1 MWQVPHSLE
10 VTSFLHFTSCWRIY
24 DVGMRRLILVAAFV
38 FASGVVPALAQRGG
52 HGGLPGRG
60 GFGGHVSGAASH
72 GGMRGGS
79 SFHSPRFRSSGF
91 PNRSFPNR
99 GPRNLSFG
107 RRGFSHDPF
116 LRNRGFHRNR
126 FDRFDHDRDDS
137 RFRFGLRNCFGF
149 NCGWG
154 WGWGW
159 PGWWDS
165 NSSYDQNQEDDL
177 ERANQMNLQSLE
189 EQRQRRQEDPD
200 SNVRSDP
207 QPQPR
212 EDAQTD
218 PPAPSTVL
226 VFHDQHR
233 QEIQNYAIVG
243 TMLWVF
249 APPRTQKISLADLD
263 IPATTKAN
271 EDRGL
276 DFGAPGGE
284 AQ

>member
-116 LRNRGFHRNR
+116 LRNRGFQRNR

-154 WGWGW
+154 WGW

-165 NSSYDQNQEDDL
+165 SSSYDQNQEDDL

>member
-24 DVGMRRLILVAAFV
+24 DGGMRRLILVAAFV

-79 SFHSPRFRSSGF
+79 SFHSPRFLSSGF

-116 LRNRGFHRNR
+116 LRNRGFQRNR

-154 WGWGW
+154 WGW

-165 NSSYDQNQEDDL
+165 SSSYDQNQEDDL

-271 EDRGL
+271 DDRGL
-276 DFGAPGGE
+276 DFGAPGGQ

>member
-79 SFHSPRFRSSGF
+79 SFHSPRFRSSGV

-116 LRNRGFHRNR
+116 LRNRGFQRIR
-126 FDRFDHDRDDS
+126 FDRFHDRDDS
-137 RFRFGLRNCFGF
+137 RFRFGFRNCFGF
-149 NCGWG
+149 NCG

-177 ERANQMNLQSLE
+177 ERANEMNLQSLE

-271 EDRGL
+271 DDRGL

-284 AQ
+284 SQ

>member
-1 MWQVPHSLE
+1 
-10 VTSFLHFTSCWRIY
+10 
-24 DVGMRRLILVAAFV
+24 MRRLILVAAFV
-38 FASGVVPALAQRGG
+38 FASGVVPALAQRGV

-60 GFGGHVSGAASH
+60 GFGGHVGGAASH

-116 LRNRGFHRNR
+116 LRNRGFQRNR

-154 WGWGW
+154 WGW

-177 ERANQMNLQSLE
+177 ERANEMNLQSLE

-263 IPATTKAN
+263 MPATTKAN
-271 EDRGL
+271 DDRGL

>member
-79 SFHSPRFRSSGF
+79 SFHSPRFRSSGV

-116 LRNRGFHRNR
+116 RRNRGFQRNR
-126 FDRFDHDRDDS
+126 FDRFDHDRDDF

-149 NCGWG
+149 NCG

-177 ERANQMNLQSLE
+177 ERANEMNLQSLE

-271 EDRGL
+271 DDRGL
-276 DFGAPGGE
+276 DFGAPGGQ